1 MPASTVQSAM
11 LTRSPITNCLPSSW
25 LFRASRLG
33 ARNFIS
39 FSASAGFGGNP
50 SGDLALNYQARTIT
64 QIDGDKEEAFQ
75 LMRKHIALNSAS
87 SYSSVQQM
95 VQMITDEVR
104 AMEQNGTD
112 QTLISQMPLVVEA
125 IELAEKLL
133 KWTPDN
139 VMMLSTIGNLVML
152 ENQTKVAMDYLKRS
166 KGKKTLVWFF
176 LFK

>member
-1 MPASTVQSAM
+1 
-11 LTRSPITNCLPSSW
+11 
-25 LFRASRLG
+25 
-33 ARNFIS
+33 
-39 FSASAGFGGNP
+39 
-50 SGDLALNYQARTIT
+50 
-64 QIDGDKEEAFQ
+64 
-75 LMRKHIALNSAS
+75 
-87 SYSSVQQM
+87 M

-166 KGKKTLVWFF
+166 KGKKL
-176 LFK
+176 LFGSFC